1 MKGKVYDVKLLARI
15 GRFAKPHHTVFIAS
29 VILTLLMAG
38 LGPLRPWLVQYTI
51 DNPISNNDTGGL
63 IRMTMILLALLV
75 IQTIIQFAQ
84 QYYTGLIGLLV
95 IRDLRI
101 ALFKKLIS
109 FRIRYFDK
117 TPIGNLITRMVSDM
131 ETIADIF
138 SEGLIIIIGD
148 LIQILGIVLFMFY
161 MDIRLTLIS
170 LTTMPLLIIATNIF
184 KKRIR
189 ITFNDVRN
197 AVARLNTF
205 VQEHITGMRVVQIF
219 GREQEEI
226 QKFDQINKSHLRANI
241 RSIWYYSI
249 FFPIVEILAAISIAL
264 VIWQGAGD
272 ALRGAVG
279 FGTIV
284 AFIMYINMLFRPI
297 RELADKFNTLQM
309 GMVSSER
316 VFKIIDEEEEEIRD
330 GSLIPGQIKGN
341 IEFRNVSFAYD
352 EKNPVLRNIS
362 FKVKAGT
369 TAAFVGPTGSGKST
383 IINLLCRFY
392 DIKEGEI
399 LIDGINIKDY
409 NIYELRQR
417 IGLVLQDVFLF
428 SGTVA
433 DNITLFNPEIS
444 KQQIEE
450 AALQTGALDFILK
463 LPGQFQ
469 FNVHERGALL
479 STGQRQLISFA
490 RAYAYQPDLLILD
503 EATSSIDSESE
514 ELIINATRL
523 LSQNRTSIIIAHR
536 LSTIH
541 HAGVI
546 FVMDH
551 GQIAESGTHQ
561 ELLDQKGIYSSLY
574 RSQFKKLNEAI

>member
-272 ALRGAVG
+272 ALHGAVG